1 MSGQEGTADQNSN
14 EDELSHGSD
23 SEQSDRL
30 SDSSDDDDD
39 SDYESEISYETFL
52 TPSDSEKKSILA
64 FAYELRTESTFCDVA
79 FLVKGNL
86 FRAHRV
92 IVGSWSRWLRS
103 LLSDGPEEEVVC
115 LDMFTP
121 TAFGNILD
129 YMYGK
134 PFQFSVD
141 VSFIFLLYIAK
152 YISMR
157 FVVYL

>member
-1 MSGQEGTADQNSN
+1 
-14 EDELSHGSD
+14 
-23 SEQSDRL
+23 
-30 SDSSDDDDD
+30 
-39 SDYESEISYETFL
+39 
-52 TPSDSEKKSILA
+52 
-64 FAYELRTESTFCDVA
+64 
-79 FLVKGNL
+79 L

-121 TAFGNILD
+121 DAFGSILD

-141 VSFIFLLYIAK
+141 VSETRRRKCLSVTRPAC
-152 YISMR
+152 S
-157 FVVYL
+157 VT